1 MIFKRIFILFFIYM
15 LSGCGVGGDMNIE
28 KEIFTLIES
37 KCANRNECLIDLN
50 DLPLPK
56 WDNAYIFSSVS
67 KSYIQEKIK
76 VPYTLYKD
84 IGVKII
90 FTHDGRIT
98 SYAELFP
105 VLDTKTTKSKLVFS
119 FDGNKWGGGKGVN
132 YYRLN
137 TSNAKLIVNKKKYSN
152 DGVSNITAYM
162 IHPENA
168 YQIGD

>member
-1 MIFKRIFILFFIYM
+1 
-15 LSGCGVGGDMNIE
+15 MNIE

-56 WDNAYIFSSVS
+56 WDNAYIFSNVS

-90 FTHDGRIT
+90 FTFNGEIT

-105 VLDTKTTKSKLVFS
+105 VLDDGMTKSKIIFS
-119 FDGNKWGGGKGVN
+119 FDGSKWGRKQMVN
-132 YYRLN
+132 YYRLGKSD
-137 TSNAKLIVNKKKYSN
+137 TKMKVVKQEYSN
-152 DGVSNITAYM
+152 DGYSYITTY
-162 IHPENA
+162 IVHPENA
-168 YQIGD
+168 GQVGD